1 MNKIKKIL
9 DKYWMSLLFI
19 YIICMVVLV
28 VSTTLFNCFFTGMNY
43 SIENKIVDA
52 WYTGESIRL
61 NQIDHWWVTI
71 EFEDSI
77 PQMYFF
83 KSNTIFV
90 DDGKQKANNAWDKIE
105 PLIGSE
111 VVLDYYVESNQNGLN
126 YFKEVIKT
134 PVKIN
139 DVKK

>member
-28 VSTTLFNCFFTGMNY
+28 VSTTLFNCFFTG
-43 SIENKIVDA
+43 SEHTIENKIVDA

-71 EFEDSI
+71 EFEDGI

>member
-1 MNKIKKIL
+1 MIFVICSVIFVVNI
-9 DKYWMSLLFI
+9 SL
-19 YIICMVVLV
+19 Y
-28 VSTTLFNCFFTGMNY
+28 NCFFTGMNY

-71 EFEDSI
+71 EFEDGM
-77 PQMYFF
+77 PQSYFF

-90 DDGKQKANNAWDKIE
+90 DDGKQKADNAWNNIE

-126 YFKEVIKT
+126 YFKEVNKNH
-134 PVKIN
+134 VLR
-139 DVKK
+139 